1 MHSKSLVSRLSSLV
15 VAAVTFL
22 PSVASATVWN
32 ASARGS
38 NTLVEYQYDDV
49 NHHLELSW
57 VALPDQAELPV
68 TVVDGAMT
76 IIYWDDDGVLSAEID
91 IDIVELT
98 NNSPAIY
105 SCVNHLCN
113 GLTCIAFAGYNC
125 EWVDYDSCTSNNPL
139 SCDWTSGSYCIGYP
153 CSTGPGDP
161 PEHLILPV
169 AIAPFDP
176 LGQTPEPP
184 PT

>member
-38 NTLVEYQYDDV
+38 DTLVEYQYDDV
-49 NHHLELSW
+49 NRHLELSW
-57 VALPDQAELPV
+57 VALPDQAGLPL

-76 IIYWDDDGVLSAEID
+76 IIFWDDDGVLSAEID

-105 SCVNHLCN
+105 GCVNHRCN
-113 GLTCIAFAGYNC
+113 ELQCVAFAGHNC
-125 EWVDYDSCTSNNPL
+125 DVVEYSSCTSNNPL
-139 SCDWTSGSYCIGYP
+139 SCDWTSGTYCIGSP

>member
-1 MHSKSLVSRLSSLV
+1 MS
-15 VAAVTFL
+15 L

-32 ASARGS
+32 ASARGAD
-38 NTLVEYQYDDV
+38 TLVEYQYDDV
-49 NHHLELSW
+49 DHHLELSW
-57 VALPDQAELPV
+57 VELPDQAGLPL
-68 TVVDGAMT
+68 TVVDGAMS
-76 IIYWDDDGVLSAEID
+76 IIFWDNNGVLSAEID

-105 SCVNHLCN
+105 GCVNHMCD
-113 GLTCIAFAGYNC
+113 GYACIAFAGHNCELSDYDTCVPTNLGEC
-125 EWVDYDSCTSNNPL
+125 EWV
-139 SCDWTSGSYCIGYP
+139 SGSECSSLP

-176 LGQTPEPP
+176 LGQTPVP